1 MTEHLCYSIAG
12 GETTAHS
19 LSSAVYYL
27 LKTPAALRTLQ
38 SEVRS
43 HFKSFEEIDATAASQ
58 LPYLQAVIHEAL
70 RIHPSGA
77 QGFPRISPGIVID
90 GKYIPAGVGYSC
102 SNWRDLEADKHR
114 PRYSRVLGL

>member
-1 MTEHLCYSIAG
+1 MIKRRSYSIAG

-27 LKTPAALRTLQ
+27 LKTPEALEKLQ

-43 HFKSFEEIDATAASQ
+43 RFKSYEEIDATAASQ

-77 QGFPRISPGIVID
+77 QGFPRISPGVVID
-90 GKYIPAGVGYSC
+90 SNYIPAGV
-102 SNWRDLEADKHR
+102 RHDLLQW
-114 PRYSRVLGL
+114 V